1 MAPELEL
8 EAHAEMRRAKTHTR
22 ANRRLIALALIV
34 LLAAGITTAA
44 AVVIPGRLERQR
56 QRRAAAIRRTHCLLS
71 RYASLLERHPGVDL
85 SSFEQFRTR
94 FEERSMRERIAGIGE
109 LEEMLD
115 RLQEETLRS
124 TVGAAEDAPSAAGA
138 YETFTPVGFKRLFAG
153 HAYRNT
159 TPVSSPPA
167 VTGSPEVDGRI
178 RGIAERRGYRLTSE
192 AREDDLVQVEGRLLQ
207 PEAARAW
214 SRLREAAGGEGI
226 RLGLISGY
234 RSIDYQR
241 RIFLNLLR
249 IEARERIG
257 REWGAAELAS
267 GGADAVIDAILT
279 ESSIPGYSRHHTGY
293 TLDITDLS
301 SGRDFTE
308 FGETAGFRWISAHNY
323 LQAKR
328 FGFIPSYPE
337 GAGKQGPEPEPW
349 EYVWIGET
357 ALRRPPP
364 CD

>member
-1 MAPELEL
+1 
-8 EAHAEMRRAKTHTR
+8 
-22 ANRRLIALALIV
+22 V
-34 LLAAGITTAA
+34 
-44 AVVIPGRLERQR
+44 
-56 QRRAAAIRRTHCLLS
+56 
-71 RYASLLERHPGVDL
+71 
-85 SSFEQFRTR
+85 F
-94 FEERSMRERIAGIGE
+94 
-109 LEEMLD
+109 
-115 RLQEETLRS
+115 
-124 TVGAAEDAPSAAGA
+124 
-138 YETFTPVGFKRLFAG
+138 
-153 HAYRNT
+153 
-159 TPVSSPPA
+159 
-167 VTGSPEVDGRI
+167 
-178 RGIAERRGYRLTSE
+178 
-192 AREDDLVQVEGRLLQ
+192 
-207 PEAARAW
+207 
-214 SRLREAAGGEGI
+214 

-234 RSIDYQR
+234 RSVDYQR

-249 IEARERIG
+249 IEARKWIG
-257 REWGAAELAS
+257 REWSAAELTS
-267 GGADAVIDAILT
+267 GEADSVIDAILT

-301 SGRDFTE
+301 SGRDFTQ